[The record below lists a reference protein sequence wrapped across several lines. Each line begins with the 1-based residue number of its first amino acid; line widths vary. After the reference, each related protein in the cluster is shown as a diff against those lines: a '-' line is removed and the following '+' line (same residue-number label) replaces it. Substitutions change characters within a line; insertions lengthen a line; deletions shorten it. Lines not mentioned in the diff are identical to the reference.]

1 MNSIFVLVTGVILLS
16 GLFVVG
22 LNSSDVFASHDD
34 SKNGNAHAKGCQ
46 NSNNEKMKDKNKH
59 CDGDGNGDGNGT
71 SGLPIPTNSC
81 GGDSLTADDIAGISQ
96 GDIDN
101 IEAIVAR
108 DGGDTNDNRLIDT
121 LDEWNELQRFLPDAC
136 LISP

>member
-34 SKNGNAHAKGCQ
+34 SKNGNAYAKGCQ

-59 CDGDGNGDGNGT
+59 CDGDGAVGGDGAQ
-71 SGLPIPTNSC
+71 PIPENSC
-81 GGDSLTADDIAGISQ
+81 GGLSLTADDIEGISQ
-96 GDIDN
+96 GDIIN
-101 IEAIVAR
+101 IEAAAA
-108 DGGDTNDNRLIDT
+108 DTNNDGFINT
-121 LDEWNELQRFLPDAC
+121 LDEWNELQRFFAPEGIC
-136 LISP
+136 LL